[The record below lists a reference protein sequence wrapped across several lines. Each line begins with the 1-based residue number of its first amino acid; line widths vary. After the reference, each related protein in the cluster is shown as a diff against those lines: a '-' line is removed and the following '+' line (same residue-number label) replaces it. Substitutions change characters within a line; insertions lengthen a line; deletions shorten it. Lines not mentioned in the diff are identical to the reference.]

1 MSTFPDFILN
11 DDDDGIGSCHFRANG
26 SCVLSWYL
34 DSLLAEILEWPM
46 LICDSKLQEALSLPP
61 PLHPHQHSAAFGP
74 SAGGVRPCQ
83 GVKFLSNL
91 KTKSLLNGGGPV
103 LPGVLFLNSIQSFLS
118 PVSRRINQNHS
129 APRKKLQQR
138 CVLLICLKMLL

>member
-1 MSTFPDFILN
+1 M
-11 DDDDGIGSCHFRANG
+11 RANG

-34 DSLLAEILEWPM
+34 DSLLAEISEWPM

-61 PLHPHQHSAAFGP
+61 PLHPHRHSAAVGP
-74 SAGGVRPCQ
+74 SAGGVLPCQ

-103 LPGVLFLNSIQSFLS
+103 LPGVLFLNCIQSFSS
-118 PVSRRINQNHS
+118 PVSRRNNQNHS
-129 APRKKLQQR
+129 APRKKITTTLR
-138 CVLLICLKMLL
+138 PVNLPEDVIVRKNY